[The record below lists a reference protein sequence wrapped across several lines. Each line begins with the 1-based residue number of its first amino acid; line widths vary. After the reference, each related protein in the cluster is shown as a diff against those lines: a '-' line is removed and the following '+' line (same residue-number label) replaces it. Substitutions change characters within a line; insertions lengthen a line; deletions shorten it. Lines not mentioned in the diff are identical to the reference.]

1 MIPHRAAKRRQ
12 SLGPGVS
19 PGSTSPRKA
28 SARGAKDSPSFAPLG
43 LDLQNPTNPAL
54 TRRATNLLPLR
65 GSMWKG
71 IVIFAVALT
80 LRLIHIWQI
89 RRSPFF
95 DVLLGDARGYD
106 AWAQRIAA
114 GDWIGRDV
122 FYQAPLYPYF
132 LGMIYS
138 IAGRSLVIVRIAQAV
153 IGSCSC
159 VLVAAAAR
167 RLFSVRAGLVAGLM
181 LAVYAP
187 AIFFDALLQKSVL
200 DVFFV
205 SLALWL
211 IAGNPRW
218 LALGLAVGGLTLTRE
233 NALVFIPVIL
243 AWAVLRFGLRPAGL
257 FALGVILV
265 LLPVTVRNSIV
276 GGGFYLTTSQFGPN
290 FYIGNHTGADGT
302 YQSLRYGR
310 GDPEYERQDATDLA
324 QQALHRTLTPAE
336 VSRFWMDSAF
346 AFIKSDPG
354 AWLKLTARKI
364 ALLFNATEMIDT
376 EDQATYAESSS
387 VLALLGPI
395 THFGVLV
402 PLAVL
407 GILATWTDRS
417 RLGILYALLI
427 AYCGS
432 VVLFYVVARYRY
444 PLVPMLVLCAAPA
457 FSLPRS
463 VPKRLALQIA
473 AIAAVAVFVNWPMG
487 SVNAMRAVTEMNL
500 GAALQNEHRRD
511 DAILHY
517 RRAIAIDPDYAPAY
531 SNLGMA
537 LREESRIDEAEE
549 SYRHALELQPEFATA
564 HYNYANL
571 LLDRGDPAAAIHH
584 FESAMQKEPP
594 SADVHN
600 NFAIALASAG
610 QIDEALREF
619 RLAMDLDPTS
629 AKAYRNLGDTLAS
642 QSRWPDAI
650 SALRKAV
657 ELDSG
662 NADVRYDLASVLL
675 ESGNLDEAITEFRA
689 TLRIAPTMVDAHNNL
704 GIALGSQGKLDEAI
718 EEFQRVLAI
727 QPGFASAQQNLAMAL
742 AARRAR
748 GK

>member
-1 MIPHRAAKRRQ
+1 
-12 SLGPGVS
+12 
-19 PGSTSPRKA
+19 
-28 SARGAKDSPSFAPLG
+28 
-43 LDLQNPTNPAL
+43 
-54 TRRATNLLPLR
+54 
-65 GSMWKG
+65 MWKG
-71 IVIFAVALT
+71 IVIFTVALT
-80 LRLIHIWQI
+80 LRLIHVWQI

-95 DVLLGDARGYD
+95 TVLLGDARSYD
-106 AWAQRIAA
+106 AWALRIAA

-138 IAGRSLVIVRIAQAV
+138 IAGRSLTLVRIAQAV

-159 VLVAAAAR
+159 VLIAAAAR
-167 RLFSVRAGLVAGLM
+167 RLFSVRAAVVAGLM

-200 DVFFV
+200 DVFFI

-218 LALGLAVGGLTLTRE
+218 FALGLAVGGLVLTRE

-243 AWAVLRFGLRPAGL
+243 VWAVLRFGLKPAGL
-257 FALGVILV
+257 FALGVTLL
-265 LLPVTVRNSIV
+265 LLPVVMRNSIV

-290 FYIGNHTGADGT
+290 FFIGNHAGANGT

-310 GDPEYERQDATDLA
+310 GDPEYERRDATDLA

-376 EDQATYAESSS
+376 EDQTTYAESSS

-395 THFGVLV
+395 AHFGVLV

-427 AYCGS
+427 AYSAS
-432 VVLFYVVARYRY
+432 VVLFYVVGRYRY

-463 VPKRLALQIA
+463 VSKRLAVQIA
-473 AIAAVAVFVNWPMG
+473 AIAAIAVFVNWPMG
-487 SVNAMRAVTEMNL
+487 SVNAMRAVTETNL

-511 DAILHY
+511 DAIQHY
-517 RRAIAIDPDYAPAY
+517 RRAIATDPDYAPAY

-619 RLAMDLDPTS
+619 RLAIDLDSTS

-675 ESGNLDEAITEFRA
+675 ESGSLDEAITEFRA

-718 EEFQRVLAI
+718 EEFRRVLAI
-727 QPGFASAQQNLAMAL
+727 RPDFASAQQNLAMVL
-742 AARRAR
+742 AAVRAR